1 MIQSNFLHVTASLHI
16 FQPIFFSGKCHAFK
30 VTCFLKLPCKPA
42 VGEFIE
48 IFLDLP
54 SDHEVYGGDPEIL
67 VRESVVARV
76 DRISMLAR
84 TSRDEESLGHPMI
97 SFESD
102 LALAP
107 PCADIKYAQQAL
119 EALLQGLGVDW
130 KYKKSTDRQFKINAE
145 NLMLRGMWDEF
156 SDMFFESEMEGENR
170 EGWRIPKLTAK
181 GAIDYSDAMHIFRQ
195 HKFKNP
201 TMPSPPRRW

>member
-1 MIQSNFLHVTASLHI
+1 MIQSNFLHVAANLHI

-54 SDHEVYGGDPEIL
+54 SDHEVYDGKHEIL
-67 VRESVVARV
+67 LRRPVIARV
-76 DRISMLAR
+76 DRISLNAR
-84 TSRDEESLGHPMI
+84 TSRDKESLGNPTI
-97 SFESD
+97 CFESD

-107 PCADIKYAQQAL
+107 PCANIKYAQQAL
-119 EALLQGLGVDW
+119 EALLQGLGADW
-130 KYKKSTDRQFKINAE
+130 ECKKSTDRQFKIDAE
-145 NLMLRGMWDEF
+145 NLMLRGMWEEF
-156 SDMFFESEMEGENR
+156 SDMFFESEMDGENTD
-170 EGWRIPKLTAK
+170 GWQRPKLTAE
-181 GAIDYSDAMHIFRQ
+181 GAIDYSAAMGIFRQ

-201 TMPSPPRRW
+201 TLPSPPRRW

>member
-107 PCADIKYAQQAL
+107 P
-119 EALLQGLGVDW
+119 
-130 KYKKSTDRQFKINAE
+130 
-145 NLMLRGMWDEF
+145 LRGYK
-156 SDMFFESEMEGENR
+156 
-170 EGWRIPKLTAK
+170 IC
-181 GAIDYSDAMHIFRQ
+181 
-195 HKFKNP
+195 P
-201 TMPSPPRRW
+201 TSLRSIIARLGS